1 MIELDN
7 TSNHGARIRVVGV
20 GGGGGNAINSMID
33 RGLNGVDFVSINTD
47 LQALDRSTATYKIQV
62 GKNLT
67 RGLGT
72 GADSTLGHRAVEEN
86 REDISRVLVGSD
98 MVFIAAGMGG
108 GTGTGGAPIVAN
120 IAKSIGALVV
130 AIVTKPF
137 NCEGKK
143 RMTQAEWGI
152 EELKKNCDTLIIVP
166 NEKLLTLVDRKTPL
180 LEAFELANTVLFN
193 ATRGISELITVP
205 GVVNVDF
212 ADVRTVMRE
221 MGDAIMGS
229 GVATGESRA
238 TEAAHNAM
246 SNPLLEGI
254 SIAGAQGILIN
265 ITAGPSLALA
275 EVEEAVKI
283 IGESAGDEGT
293 LIFGAVIDERMTDDL
308 MVTVIATGFNRK
320 VAPKTPKT
328 LKPLDRIPTGP
339 SELKVFDRPAFERKG
354 FSIHQNMNELERM
367 EREKISKEDPEKP
380 AFLRKIMD

>member
-1 MIELDN
+1 
-7 TSNHGARIRVVGV
+7 
-20 GGGGGNAINSMID
+20 
-33 RGLNGVDFVSINTD
+33 
-47 LQALDRSTATYKIQV
+47 
-62 GKNLT
+62 
-67 RGLGT
+67 
-72 GADSTLGHRAVEEN
+72 
-86 REDISRVLVGSD
+86 
-98 MVFIAAGMGG
+98 
-108 GTGTGGAPIVAN
+108 
-120 IAKSIGALVV
+120 
-130 AIVTKPF
+130 
-137 NCEGKK
+137 
-143 RMTQAEWGI
+143 
-152 EELKKNCDTLIIVP
+152 
-166 NEKLLTLVDRKTPL
+166 
-180 LEAFELANTVLFN
+180 
-193 ATRGISELITVP
+193 
-205 GVVNVDF
+205 
-212 ADVRTVMRE
+212 
-221 MGDAIMGS
+221 MGS